1 MSPAP
6 ILVDGEWVTP
16 LTVGQ
21 LGLCDVPVSA
31 DLSLSADAARWVP
44 PARVHVRRE
53 RPGLWRCDVDG
64 LDGAVF
70 APTQP
75 LALKLGQSLTELPP
89 RDTDPFSASQGVTAF
104 VGDHAA

>member
-1 MSPAP
+1 MTSE
-6 ILVDGEWVTP
+6 IMIDGELFRP

-21 LGLCDVPVSA
+21 LGLCGVPASA

-64 LDGAVF
+64 LDGAAF

-75 LALKLGQSLTELPP
+75 LALKLGYSLTELPP
-89 RDTDPFSASQGVTAF
+89 RGTSALRA
-104 VGDHAA
+104 